1 MVVLIIQYLQSK
13 HPWRGCKFNYN
24 FKINR
29 YWPSNIVINWIG
41 QQLLIN
47 FEILPPFCILIIH
60 GWIIFISIEHSVSFT
75 VISSHWISSNKYH
88 QYIFHHLYQGYNLF
102 NLKDSKQ
109 GLINTLVTCILEQRA
124 SFCRTLDWHKVAH
137 LLHKLYGNPH
147 LLLRGFL
154 DLGLIKWPCSSILDL
169 TKNKCISTLNNG

>member
-47 FEILPPFCILIIH
+47 FEILPPFCILIVH
-60 GWIIFISIEHSVSFT
+60 GWIIFVSIEHSVSFT
-75 VISSHWISSNKYH
+75 VISSYWISSNEYYSCIYFNISISDKSKEVKDGRT
-88 QYIFHHLYQGYNLF
+88 YI
-102 NLKDSKQ
+102 
-109 GLINTLVTCILEQRA
+109 LVTCILEQMA
-124 SFCRTLDWHKVAH
+124 SFCRKLGWHKVAH